1 MEWEGQRESEN
12 VEDDRGSSGGGLF
25 GTSMFGG
32 SLPGGPVAFH
42 GGLGSLVVI
51 VILCAVFHVNPLQL
65 LQQAPQQ
72 NPGGFPGAPAGNP
85 GFPGANPGGGVPGQ
99 NPFAGQQGG
108 APGGAAVDPAQDRLV
123 KFVKVVLA
131 DTEDVWHAQFQRMGK
146 QYREPKLVLFNG
158 SVESACGFSSAATGP
173 FYCPEDERVYL
184 DLSFFDEL
192 QRRFQ
197 APGNFAQAY
206 VIAHEVGHHVQ
217 KLLGITDRV
226 DAQRRRASQKEANA
240 LSVRLELQADFLAGV
255 WAHDAQQTK
264 HILDP
269 GDIDDALR
277 AASAIGDDR
286 LEKQAQGFV
295 VPDSFTHGTS
305 AQRVKW
311 FRKGFDTGDI
321 NQGDTFNAEDL

>member
-1 MEWEGQRESEN
+1 MRWEGERESDN
-12 VEDDRGSSGGGLF
+12 VEDERGSTGGGLF
-25 GTSMFGG
+25 GTNMFGG

-51 VILCAVFHVNPLQL
+51 LILCAVFRINPMQL

-72 NPGGFPGAPAGNP
+72 NAGAPAGQGFNQGGGP
-85 GFPGANPGGGVPGQ
+85 GFQPGG
-99 NPFAGQQGG
+99 
-108 APGGAAVDPAQDRLV
+108 GGAAVADPAEEKQV

-131 DTEDVWHAQFQRMGK
+131 DTEDVWTQQFRRMGRE
-146 QYREPKLVLFNG
+146 YREPKLILFNG
-158 SVESACGFSSAATGP
+158 AVQSACGLSSAAVGP

-192 QRRFQ
+192 SQRFKS
-197 APGNFAQAY
+197 PGDFARAY

-217 KLLGITDRV
+217 KLLGITDKI
-226 DAQRRRASQKEANA
+226 DAARRRASEKESNE

-255 WAHDAQQTK
+255 WAHDAQQMK
-264 HILDP
+264 NILDP
-269 GDIDDALR
+269 GDLEQAMR
-277 AASAIGDDR
+277 AATAIGDDR
-286 LEKQAQGFV
+286 LQKQAQGFV

-311 FRKGFDTGDI
+311 FKKGFDTGDI
-321 NQGDTFNAEDL
+321 KQGDTFNTDDL